1 MSKTNSN
8 GKRFR
13 SIEAVEKFLK
23 MPKSTSGYFG
33 VALNGKRYYAKIYK
47 DGKQKVLGT
56 YDTSEQ
62 AAKAYDA
69 AAIEAGKPLSKLNFP
84 KKVPP
89 GYTPINNGLSSTN
102 TSG

>member
-1 MSKTNSN
+1 
-8 GKRFR
+8 
-13 SIEAVEKFLK
+13 
-23 MPKSTSGYFG
+23 MPKSKRQRRSNNASGYIG
-33 VALNGKRYYAKIYK
+33 VSLNGKRYIARIFIN
-47 DGKQKVLGT
+47 GKLEYLDM
-56 YDTSEQ
+56 YDTAKQ

-69 AAIEAGKPLSKLNFP
+69 AAIELGRPVSKLNFP